1 MWSTQRIEFNKDKPN
16 CAKLCAFSP
25 LLNGCWGFPAS
36 WKEDLDNTAKRSGNR
51 MDQNHIHRWI
61 AGHVCKDADV
71 DHSKG
76 STNGLSGETPLIYI
90 SLFVMLQKTLPEK
103 ATFWMVHGKWILQSP
118 GGQRGIGESRGSC
131 GSQGMKLTMSIIRQ
145 GPGSRMCTNYWPFNT
160 IEDPRHPRVSAFLNG
175 FAVCFCF
182 LFPVWDLQSCGFR
195 THRRLGK
202 GRKLRPAAS
211 EWKNCGSCYL
221 IWHRP
226 SGRFLSRL
234 QRWAGSG
241 QFQHESPG
249 PLRENLNRLQ

>member
-76 STNGLSGETPLIYI
+76 STNGLSGGTPLIYI

-103 ATFWMVHGKWILQSP
+103 ATFWMVHGKWI
-118 GGQRGIGESRGSC
+118 IAESRRP
-131 GSQGMKLTMSIIRQ
+131 KRNWRK
-145 GPGSRMCTNYWPFNT
+145 P
-160 IEDPRHPRVSAFLNG
+160 
-175 FAVCFCF
+175 
-182 LFPVWDLQSCGFR
+182 
-195 THRRLGK
+195 
-202 GRKLRPAAS
+202 RKLRIARY
-211 EWKNCGSCYL
+211 EVG
-221 IWHRP
+221 HVDH
-226 SGRFLSRL
+226 
-234 QRWAGSG
+234 QT
-241 QFQHESPG
+241 G
-249 PLRENLNRLQ
+249 PRKHDVHKLLTI